1 MASFPSYGEPTF
13 FTHAF
18 MDVKT
23 LIEEVL
29 IDLGNNKTLTD
40 VSSKIQIIV
49 RLLGDENLK
58 KWYQSEFVTGYKE
71 QDLPDYRIS
80 QAADIK
86 ADYLRPQG
94 FGMWKISG
102 QSVPVANLGAEK
114 YREIM
119 TVRITDTISS
129 IIEYAKHPDHIAMSL
144 SPYECRLVQ
153 QVLGYAQ
160 IQSVHKELSPST
172 FQTIIDSVQ
181 GKIIEMFMDIDEKVF
196 NGGLDI
202 KSDRGKKEIHQVI
215 TNNITA
221 GIYQSGNG
229 VIDASD
235 STIAAKIDN
244 ALSHEATE
252 QLRQLADK
260 IESVAN
266 DTDEEFGEIAQE
278 IVDIKAELAVDKPD
292 RNLLK
297 KSFKALT
304 WGASVSCK
312 VAIEELVK
320 KAIEILHVE

>member
-1 MASFPSYGEPTF
+1 
-13 FTHAF
+13 
-18 MDVKT
+18 MDVKA

-29 IDLGNNKTLTD
+29 IDLGNNKSLTE

-49 RLLGDENLK
+49 RLLGDDDLK
-58 KWYQSEFVTGYKE
+58 KWYQAEFVSGYKD
-71 QDLPDYRIS
+71 QDLPEYRIS

-94 FGMWKISG
+94 FGVWKVSG
-102 QSVPVANLGAEK
+102 QSVPVANLGSEK
-114 YREIM
+114 YGEIM
-119 TVRITDTISS
+119 TVRMTDTISS

-229 VIDASD
+229 VIDASG
-235 STIAAKIDN
+235 STIAAQIDN
-244 ALSHEATE
+244 ALSHKVTE
-252 QLRQLADK
+252 QLRQLADN
-260 IESVAN
+260 IESVAK
-266 DTDEEFGEIAQE
+266 DTDKEFGEIAQD
-278 IVDIKAELAVDKPD
+278 IVDIRDELNS
-292 RNLLK
+292 RNPNRGFLK
-297 KSFKALT
+297 KSFKALS
-304 WGASVSCK
+304 WGASVSCRT
-312 VAIEELVK
+312 AIEELVK
-320 KAIEILHVE
+320 KAIELLNVGD

>member
-1 MASFPSYGEPTF
+1 
-13 FTHAF
+13 

-29 IDLGNNKTLTD
+29 IDLGNNKSLTE

-49 RLLGDENLK
+49 RLLGDDDLK
-58 KWYQSEFVTGYKE
+58 EWYQAEFVSGYKD
-71 QDLPDYRIS
+71 QDLPEYRIS

-86 ADYLRPQG
+86 ADYLCPQG
-94 FGMWKISG
+94 FGMWKVSG
-102 QSVPVANLGAEK
+102 QSVPVANLGSEK
-114 YREIM
+114 YGEIM
-119 TVRITDTISS
+119 TVRMTDTISS

-144 SPYECRLVQ
+144 SPYERRLVQ

-202 KSDRGKKEIHQVI
+202 KSDRGMKEIHQVI

-229 VIDASD
+229 VIEASC
-235 STIAAKIDN
+235 STIAAQIDN
-244 ALSHEATE
+244 ALSHEVTE
-252 QLRQLADK
+252 QLRQLADN
-260 IESVAN
+260 IESVAK
-266 DTDEEFGEIAQE
+266 DTDEELGEIAQD
-278 IVDIKAELAVDKPD
+278 IVDIRDELNS
-292 RNLLK
+292 RNLNIDFLK
-297 KSFKALT
+297 KSFKALS
-304 WGASVSCK
+304 WGASVSCRT
-312 VAIEELVK
+312 AIEELVK
-320 KAIEILHVE
+320 KAIKLLNAGD

>member
-1 MASFPSYGEPTF
+1 
-13 FTHAF
+13 

-29 IDLGNNKTLTD
+29 IDLGNNKSLTE

-49 RLLGDENLK
+49 RLLGDDDLK
-58 KWYQSEFVTGYKE
+58 EWYQAEFVSGYKD
-71 QDLPDYRIS
+71 QDLPEYRIS

-86 ADYLRPQG
+86 ADYLCPQG
-94 FGMWKISG
+94 FGMWKVSG
-102 QSVPVANLGAEK
+102 QSVPVANLGSEK
-114 YREIM
+114 YGEIM
-119 TVRITDTISS
+119 TVRMTDTISS

-144 SPYECRLVQ
+144 SPYERRLVQ

-202 KSDRGKKEIHQVI
+202 KSDRGMKEIHQVI

-229 VIDASD
+229 VIDASC
-235 STIAAKIDN
+235 STIAAQIDN
-244 ALSHEATE
+244 ALSHEVTE
-252 QLRQLADK
+252 QLRQLADN
-260 IESVAN
+260 IESVAK
-266 DTDEEFGEIAQE
+266 DTDEELGEIAQD
-278 IVDIKAELAVDKPD
+278 IVDIRDELNS
-292 RNLLK
+292 RNPNRDFLK
-297 KSFKALT
+297 KSFKALS
-304 WGASVSCK
+304 WGASVSCRT
-312 VAIEELVK
+312 AIEELVK
-320 KAIEILHVE
+320 KAIKLLNVGD

>member
-1 MASFPSYGEPTF
+1 
-13 FTHAF
+13 

-29 IDLGNNKTLTD
+29 IDLGNNKSLTE

-49 RLLGDENLK
+49 RLLGDDDLK
-58 KWYQSEFVTGYKE
+58 KWYQAEFVSGYKD
-71 QDLPDYRIS
+71 QDLPEYRIS

-86 ADYLRPQG
+86 ADYLCPQG
-94 FGMWKISG
+94 FGMWKVSG
-102 QSVPVANLGAEK
+102 QSVPVANLGSEK
-114 YREIM
+114 YGEIM
-119 TVRITDTISS
+119 TVRMTDTISS

-144 SPYECRLVQ
+144 SPYERRLVQ

-202 KSDRGKKEIHQVI
+202 KSDRGMKEIHQVI

-229 VIDASD
+229 VIDASC
-235 STIAAKIDN
+235 STIAAQIDN
-244 ALSHEATE
+244 ALSHEVTE
-252 QLRQLADK
+252 QLRQLADN
-260 IESVAN
+260 IESVAK
-266 DTDEEFGEIAQE
+266 DTDEELGEIAHD
-278 IVDIKAELAVDKPD
+278 IVDIRDELNS
-292 RNLLK
+292 RNPNRDFLK
-297 KSFKALT
+297 KSFKALS
-304 WGASVSCK
+304 WGASVSCRT
-312 VAIEELVK
+312 AIEELVK
-320 KAIEILHVE
+320 KAIKLLNVGD

>member
-1 MASFPSYGEPTF
+1 
-13 FTHAF
+13 

-29 IDLGNNKTLTD
+29 IDLGNNKSLTE

-49 RLLGDENLK
+49 RLLGDDDLK
-58 KWYQSEFVTGYKE
+58 KWYQAEFVSGYKD
-71 QDLPDYRIS
+71 QDLPEYRIS

-94 FGMWKISG
+94 FGVWKVSG
-102 QSVPVANLGAEK
+102 QSVPVANLGSEK
-114 YREIM
+114 YGEIM
-119 TVRITDTISS
+119 TVRMTDTISS

-202 KSDRGKKEIHQVI
+202 KSDRGKKEMHQVI

-229 VIDASD
+229 VIDASG
-235 STIAAKIDN
+235 STIAAQIDN

-252 QLRQLADK
+252 QLRQLADN
-260 IESVAN
+260 IESVAK
-266 DTDEEFGEIAQE
+266 DTDKEFGEIAQD
-278 IVDIKAELAVDKPD
+278 IVDIRDELNS
-292 RNLLK
+292 RNPNRGFLK
-297 KSFKALT
+297 KSFKALS
-304 WGASVSCK
+304 WGASVSCRT
-312 VAIEELVK
+312 AIEELVK
-320 KAIEILHVE
+320 KAIELLNVGD

>member
-1 MASFPSYGEPTF
+1 
-13 FTHAF
+13 

-29 IDLGNNKTLTD
+29 IDIGNNKSLTE

-49 RLLGDENLK
+49 RLLGDDDLK
-58 KWYQSEFVTGYKE
+58 EWYQAEFVSGYKD
-71 QDLPDYRIS
+71 QDLPEYRIS

-86 ADYLRPQG
+86 ADYLCPQG
-94 FGMWKISG
+94 FGMWKVSG
-102 QSVPVANLGAEK
+102 QSVPVANLGSEK
-114 YREIM
+114 YGEIM
-119 TVRITDTISS
+119 TVRMTDTISS

-144 SPYECRLVQ
+144 SPYERRLVQ

-202 KSDRGKKEIHQVI
+202 KSDRGMKEIHQVI

-229 VIDASD
+229 VIDASC
-235 STIAAKIDN
+235 STIAAQIDN
-244 ALSHEATE
+244 ALSHEVTE
-252 QLRQLADK
+252 QLRQLADN
-260 IESVAN
+260 IESVAK
-266 DTDEEFGEIAQE
+266 DTDEELGEIAQD
-278 IVDIKAELAVDKPD
+278 IVDIRDELNS
-292 RNLLK
+292 RNPNRDFLK
-297 KSFKALT
+297 KSFKALS
-304 WGASVSCK
+304 WGASVSCRT
-312 VAIEELVK
+312 AIEELVK
-320 KAIEILHVE
+320 KAIKLLNVGD

>member
-1 MASFPSYGEPTF
+1 
-13 FTHAF
+13 

-29 IDLGNNKTLTD
+29 IDIGNNKSLTE

-49 RLLGDENLK
+49 RLLGDDDLK
-58 KWYQSEFVTGYKE
+58 EWYQAEFVSGYKD
-71 QDLPDYRIS
+71 QDLPEYRIS

-86 ADYLRPQG
+86 ADYLCPQG
-94 FGMWKISG
+94 FGMWKVSG
-102 QSVPVANLGAEK
+102 QSVPVANLGSEK
-114 YREIM
+114 YGEIM
-119 TVRITDTISS
+119 TVRMTDTISS

-144 SPYECRLVQ
+144 SPYERRLVQ

-202 KSDRGKKEIHQVI
+202 KSDRGMKEIHQVI

-229 VIDASD
+229 VIDASC
-235 STIAAKIDN
+235 SKIAAQIDN
-244 ALSHEATE
+244 ALSHEVTE
-252 QLRQLADK
+252 QLRQLADN
-260 IESVAN
+260 IESVAK
-266 DTDEEFGEIAQE
+266 DTDEELGEIAQD
-278 IVDIKAELAVDKPD
+278 IVDIRDELNS
-292 RNLLK
+292 RNPNRDFLK
-297 KSFKALT
+297 KSFKALS
-304 WGASVSCK
+304 WGASVSCRT
-312 VAIEELVK
+312 AIEELVK
-320 KAIEILHVE
+320 KAIKLLNVGD

>member
-1 MASFPSYGEPTF
+1 
-13 FTHAF
+13 

-29 IDLGNNKTLTD
+29 IDLGNNKSLTE

-49 RLLGDENLK
+49 RLLGDDDLK
-58 KWYQSEFVTGYKE
+58 KWYQAEFVSGYKD
-71 QDLPDYRIS
+71 QDLPEYRIS
-80 QAADIK
+80 KAADIK

-94 FGMWKISG
+94 FGVWKVSG
-102 QSVPVANLGAEK
+102 QSVPVANLGSEK
-114 YREIM
+114 YGEIM
-119 TVRITDTISS
+119 TVRMTDTISS

-229 VIDASD
+229 VIDASG
-235 STIAAKIDN
+235 STIAAQIDN
-244 ALSHEATE
+244 ALSHETTE
-252 QLRQLADK
+252 QLRQLADN
-260 IESVAN
+260 IESVAK
-266 DTDEEFGEIAQE
+266 DTDKEFGEIAQD
-278 IVDIKAELAVDKPD
+278 IVDIRDELNS
-292 RNLLK
+292 RNPNRGFLK
-297 KSFKALT
+297 KSFKALS
-304 WGASVSCK
+304 WGASVSCRT
-312 VAIEELVK
+312 AIEELVK
-320 KAIEILHVE
+320 KAIELLNVGD

>member
-1 MASFPSYGEPTF
+1 
-13 FTHAF
+13 

-29 IDLGNNKTLTD
+29 IDLGNNKSLTE

-49 RLLGDENLK
+49 RLLGDDDLK
-58 KWYQSEFVTGYKE
+58 KWYQAEFVSGYKD
-71 QDLPDYRIS
+71 QDLPEYRIS

-94 FGMWKISG
+94 FGVWKVSG
-102 QSVPVANLGAEK
+102 QSVPVANLGSEK
-114 YREIM
+114 YGEIM
-119 TVRITDTISS
+119 TVRMTDTISS

-144 SPYECRLVQ
+144 SPYECRLIQ

-202 KSDRGKKEIHQVI
+202 KSDRGKKEMHQVI

-229 VIDASD
+229 VIDASG
-235 STIAAKIDN
+235 STIAAQIDN

-252 QLRQLADK
+252 QLRQLADN
-260 IESVAN
+260 IESVAK
-266 DTDEEFGEIAQE
+266 DTDKEFGEIAQD
-278 IVDIKAELAVDKPD
+278 IVDIRDELNS
-292 RNLLK
+292 RNPNRGFLK
-297 KSFKALT
+297 KSFKALS
-304 WGASVSCK
+304 WGASVSCRT
-312 VAIEELVK
+312 AIEELVK
-320 KAIEILHVE
+320 KAIELLNVGD

>member
-1 MASFPSYGEPTF
+1 
-13 FTHAF
+13 

-29 IDLGNNKTLTD
+29 IDLGNNKSLTE

-49 RLLGDENLK
+49 RLLGDDDLK
-58 KWYQSEFVTGYKE
+58 KWYQAEFVSGYKD
-71 QDLPDYRIS
+71 QDLPEYRIS
-80 QAADIK
+80 KAADIK

-94 FGMWKISG
+94 FGVWKVSG
-102 QSVPVANLGAEK
+102 QSVPVANLGSEK
-114 YREIM
+114 YGEIM
-119 TVRITDTISS
+119 TVRMTDTISS

-229 VIDASD
+229 VIDASC
-235 STIAAKIDN
+235 STIAAQIDN
-244 ALSHEATE
+244 ALSHEVTE
-252 QLRQLADK
+252 QLRQLADN
-260 IESVAN
+260 IESVAK
-266 DTDEEFGEIAQE
+266 DTDKELGEIAQD
-278 IVDIKAELAVDKPD
+278 IVDIRDELNS
-292 RNLLK
+292 RNPNRDFLK
-297 KSFKALT
+297 KSFKALS
-304 WGASVSCK
+304 WGASVSCRT
-312 VAIEELVK
+312 AIEELVK
-320 KAIEILHVE
+320 KAIKLLNVGD

>member
-1 MASFPSYGEPTF
+1 
-13 FTHAF
+13 

-29 IDLGNNKTLTD
+29 IDLGNNKSLTE

-49 RLLGDENLK
+49 RLLGDDDLK
-58 KWYQSEFVTGYKE
+58 EWYQAEFVSGYKD
-71 QDLPDYRIS
+71 QDLPEYRIS

-86 ADYLRPQG
+86 ADYLCPQG
-94 FGMWKISG
+94 FGMWKVSG
-102 QSVPVANLGAEK
+102 QSVPVANLGSEK
-114 YREIM
+114 YGEIM
-119 TVRITDTISS
+119 TVRMTDTISS

-144 SPYECRLVQ
+144 SPYERRLVQ

-202 KSDRGKKEIHQVI
+202 KSDRGMKEIHQVI

-229 VIDASD
+229 VIDASC
-235 STIAAKIDN
+235 STIAAQIDN
-244 ALSHEATE
+244 ALSHEVTE
-252 QLRQLADK
+252 QLRQLADN
-260 IESVAN
+260 IESVAKN
-266 DTDEEFGEIAQE
+266 TDEELGEIAQD
-278 IVDIKAELAVDKPD
+278 IVDIRDELNS
-292 RNLLK
+292 RNPNRDFLK
-297 KSFKALT
+297 KSFKALS
-304 WGASVSCK
+304 WGASVSCRT
-312 VAIEELVK
+312 AIEELVK
-320 KAIEILHVE
+320 KAIKLLNVGD

>member
-1 MASFPSYGEPTF
+1 
-13 FTHAF
+13 

-29 IDLGNNKTLTD
+29 IDLGNNKSLTE

-49 RLLGDENLK
+49 RLLGDDDLK
-58 KWYQSEFVTGYKE
+58 EWYQAEFVSGYKD
-71 QDLPDYRIS
+71 QDLPEYRIS

-86 ADYLRPQG
+86 ADYLCPQG
-94 FGMWKISG
+94 FGMWKVSG
-102 QSVPVANLGAEK
+102 QSVPVANLGSEK
-114 YREIM
+114 YGEIM
-119 TVRITDTISS
+119 TVRMTDTISS

-144 SPYECRLVQ
+144 SPYERRLVQ

-202 KSDRGKKEIHQVI
+202 KSDRGMKEIHQVI

-229 VIDASD
+229 VIDASC
-235 STIAAKIDN
+235 STIAAQIDN
-244 ALSHEATE
+244 ALSHEVTE
-252 QLRQLADK
+252 QLRQLADN
-260 IESVAN
+260 IESVAK
-266 DTDEEFGEIAQE
+266 DTDGELGEIAQD
-278 IVDIKAELAVDKPD
+278 IVDIRDELNS
-292 RNLLK
+292 RNPNRDFLK
-297 KSFKALT
+297 KSFKALS
-304 WGASVSCK
+304 WGASVSCRT
-312 VAIEELVK
+312 AIEELVK
-320 KAIEILHVE
+320 KAIKLLNVGD

>member
-1 MASFPSYGEPTF
+1 
-13 FTHAF
+13 

-29 IDLGNNKTLTD
+29 IDLGNNKSLTE

-49 RLLGDENLK
+49 RLLGDDDLK
-58 KWYQSEFVTGYKE
+58 KWYQAEFVSGYKD
-71 QDLPDYRIS
+71 QDLPEYRIS

-94 FGMWKISG
+94 FGVWKVSG
-102 QSVPVANLGAEK
+102 QSVPVANLGSEK
-114 YREIM
+114 YGEIM
-119 TVRITDTISS
+119 TVRMTDTISS

-229 VIDASD
+229 VIDASG
-235 STIAAKIDN
+235 STIAAQIDN
-244 ALSHEATE
+244 ALSHKATE
-252 QLRQLADK
+252 QLRQLADN
-260 IESVAN
+260 IESVAK
-266 DTDEEFGEIAQE
+266 DTDKEFGEIAQD
-278 IVDIKAELAVDKPD
+278 IVDIRDELNS
-292 RNLLK
+292 RNPNRGFLK
-297 KSFKALT
+297 KSFKALS
-304 WGASVSCK
+304 WGASVSCRT
-312 VAIEELVK
+312 AIEELVK
-320 KAIEILHVE
+320 KAIELLNVGD

>member
-1 MASFPSYGEPTF
+1 
-13 FTHAF
+13 
-18 MDVKT
+18 MDVKA

-29 IDLGNNKTLTD
+29 IDLGNNKSLTE

-49 RLLGDENLK
+49 RLLGDDDLK
-58 KWYQSEFVTGYKE
+58 KWYQAEFVSGYKD
-71 QDLPDYRIS
+71 QDLPEYRIS

-94 FGMWKISG
+94 LGMWKVSG
-102 QSVPVANLGAEK
+102 QSVPVANLGSEK
-114 YREIM
+114 YGEIM
-119 TVRITDTISS
+119 TVRMTDTISS

-229 VIDASD
+229 VIDASG
-235 STIAAKIDN
+235 STIAAQIEN
-244 ALSHEATE
+244 ALSHDAIE

-260 IESVAN
+260 IESVAK
-266 DTDEEFGEIAQE
+266 DTDEEFGEIAQD
-278 IVDIKAELAVDKPD
+278 IVDIRDELNS
-292 RNLLK
+292 RNPNRGLLK
-297 KSFKALT
+297 KSFKALS
-304 WGASVSCK
+304 WGASVSCRT
-312 VAIEELVK
+312 AIEELVK
-320 KAIEILHVE
+320 KAIELLNVGD

>member
-1 MASFPSYGEPTF
+1 
-13 FTHAF
+13 

-29 IDLGNNKTLTD
+29 IDLGNNKSLTE

-49 RLLGDENLK
+49 RLLGDDDLK
-58 KWYQSEFVTGYKE
+58 KWYQAEFVSGYKD
-71 QDLPDYRIS
+71 QDLPEYRIS

-86 ADYLRPQG
+86 ADYLCPQG
-94 FGMWKISG
+94 FGMWKVSG
-102 QSVPVANLGAEK
+102 QSVPVANLGSEK
-114 YREIM
+114 YGEIM
-119 TVRITDTISS
+119 TVRMTDTISS

-229 VIDASD
+229 VIDASG
-235 STIAAKIDN
+235 STIAAQIDN

-252 QLRQLADK
+252 QLRQLADN
-260 IESVAN
+260 IESVAK
-266 DTDEEFGEIAQE
+266 DTDKEFGEIAQD
-278 IVDIKAELAVDKPD
+278 IVDIRDELNS
-292 RNLLK
+292 RNPNRGFLK
-297 KSFKALT
+297 KSFKALS
-304 WGASVSCK
+304 WGASVSCRT
-312 VAIEELVK
+312 AIEELVK
-320 KAIEILHVE
+320 KAIELLNVGD

>member
-1 MASFPSYGEPTF
+1 
-13 FTHAF
+13 

-29 IDLGNNKTLTD
+29 IDLGNNKSLTE

-49 RLLGDENLK
+49 RLLGDDDLK
-58 KWYQSEFVTGYKE
+58 EWYQAEFVSGYKD
-71 QDLPDYRIS
+71 QDLPEYRIS

-86 ADYLRPQG
+86 ADYLCPQG
-94 FGMWKISG
+94 FGMWKVSG
-102 QSVPVANLGAEK
+102 QSVPVANLGSEK
-114 YREIM
+114 YGEIM
-119 TVRITDTISS
+119 TVRMTDTISS

-144 SPYECRLVQ
+144 SPYERRLVQ

-229 VIDASD
+229 VIEASC
-235 STIAAKIDN
+235 STIAAQIDN
-244 ALSHEATE
+244 ALSHEVTE
-252 QLRQLADK
+252 QLRQLVDN
-260 IESVAN
+260 IESVAK
-266 DTDEEFGEIAQE
+266 DTDEELGEIAQD
-278 IVDIKAELAVDKPD
+278 IVDIRDELNS
-292 RNLLK
+292 RNLNIDFLK
-297 KSFKALT
+297 KSFKALS
-304 WGASVSCK
+304 WGASVSCRT
-312 VAIEELVK
+312 AIEELVK
-320 KAIEILHVE
+320 KAIKLLNAGD